1 MTAKS
6 RTTNRKV
13 AGMGAASPRFRD
25 LAVQIWPSTSS
36 SVRPNARTHTTNR
49 WLRLPPALSNSGGQ
63 PILVGADCVVIAGH
77 ARLAAA
83 RRLRMEEVPVIVL
96 DHLSETQRRALILAD
111 NRLAMSG
118 MDEEML
124 RVELESL
131 KEDAFNSIWSLHD
144 EEVEELLR
152 EPETTQDGLTDP
164 DAVPAEQEAIVTVR
178 GDVWVLDQHR
188 LLCGTPR
195 RWPNRKG
202 PGAAGRHDVHRSAV
216 QRRV

>member
-1 MTAKS
+1 MAQ
-6 RTTNRKV
+6 V
-13 AGMGAASPRFRD
+13 AASIIEFG
-25 LAVQIWPSTSS
+25 W
-36 SVRPNARTHTTNR
+36 TN
-49 WLRLPPALSNSGGQ
+49 

-83 RRLRMEEVPVIVL
+83 RRLLMEEVPVIVL

-111 NRLAMSG
+111 NRLAMSAG
-118 MDEEML
+118 WDEDML

-131 KEDAFNSIWSLHD
+131 KEDAFNLDLVGFTD

-152 EPETTQDGLTDP
+152 ETETTQDGLTDP

-188 LLCGTPR
+188 LLCGDATQMADIER
-195 RWPNRKG
+195 SWLAGWPT
-202 PGAAGRHDVHRSAV
+202 
-216 QRRV
+216 